1 MNIIKTDKIKN
12 IIFDWGGVIT
22 NLSFDATIN
31 AFKKYGVPD
40 FEKYYCKDYQ
50 SDLFQRH
57 EAGAITPTEFRDELR
72 KIIPDKITDE
82 DMDAAW
88 FAILLDTPKDNLN
101 LLSLIKNQYRIFL
114 LSNTNSI
121 HVDRYDKIFESQ
133 FNLTGGLRSLF
144 EKAYYSHEI
153 GMRKPDE
160 EIFHFVLEDS
170 KLKPQETL
178 FIDDSIQNINAAKR
192 LGIKTFH
199 LQNKSLLADLDII
212 KALKKQKYIRPGY

>member
-12 IIFDWGGVIT
+12 IIFDWGGVLSNI
-22 NLSFDATIN
+22 SFDATIS

-50 SDLFQRH
+50 SDLFQRL
-57 EAGAITPTEFRDELR
+57 EIGDITPAEFRDELR
-72 KIIPDKITDE
+72 KIIPGKITDE
-82 DMDAAW
+82 NLDSAW
-88 FAILLDTPKDNLN
+88 FAMLIDTPAENLS
-101 LLSLIKNQYRIFL
+101 LLSLLNDQYRIFL

-133 FNLTGGLRSLF
+133 FNLIGGLRSLF
-144 EKAYYSHEI
+144 EKVYYSHEV
-153 GMRKPDE
+153 GMRKPGE
-160 EIFHFVLEDS
+160 EIFHFVLGDS

-178 FIDDSIQNINAAKR
+178 FIDDSIQNIYAAER

-212 KALKKQKYIRPGY
+212 KALKK